1 MQRIPVVIAALVVIT
16 FAASPAAAQ
25 TPPDLSTQ
33 SAGLRSLYRS
43 ARANLVEAAD
53 AMPEEHYTF
62 KPSDDVRTFGQLVGH
77 VANAH
82 NNLCRPARDVASGNR
97 TNLEHLATKAELV
110 AALKA
115 SFEYCDPAYESLTDA
130 IMAEPAKFGQTP
142 ITKGYALTFNVVHDN
157 EHYGNVVTYLR
168 MKGIVPPSTSRA
180 RR

>member
-1 MQRIPVVIAALVVIT
+1 MNSISAAIVFTALATVV
-16 FAASPAAAQ
+16 ASPAAGQ

-33 SAGLRSLYRS
+33 SAGLKSLYRS
-43 ARANLVEAAD
+43 ARANLIEAAE
-53 AMPEEHYTF
+53 AMPEEHYGF
-62 KPSDDVRTFGQLVGH
+62 KPSEDVRTFGQLVGH
-77 VANAH
+77 VANAN

-115 SFEYCDPAYESLTDA
+115 SFEYCDPAYDSLTDA

-157 EHYGNVVTYLR
+157 EHYGNVATYLR
-168 MKGIVPPSTSRA
+168 MKGIVPPSTARA